1 MLDFTTQKQLLDPIL
16 KDPRNQHCAD
26 CDSIS
31 PTCTIHSYLGAS
43 LDFGVFLC
51 SNCSGAHR
59 GLGPTV
65 TRVRSANLDKWQ
77 QEWLNNMQLGN
88 S

>member
-1 MLDFTTQKQLLDPIL
+1 MRRLWLSVTYLYMCF
-16 KDPRNQHCAD
+16 
-26 CDSIS
+26 DS
-31 PTCTIHSYLGAS
+31 GAS

-59 GLGPTV
+59 GLGPTI

-77 QEWLNNMQLGN
+77 SEWFGNMQIGN
-88 S
+88 T

>member
-16 KDPRNQHCAD
+16 KNPKNHHCAD

-31 PTCTIHSYLGAS
+31 PTWAS

-59 GLGPTV
+59 GLGPTI

-77 QEWLNNMQLGN
+77 EEWLTNMLIGN
-88 S
+88 SELNLYW